1 MNRLVRTLSSVCGFA
16 IAIAAAPLPAA
27 ATNLLYDGAFDLN
40 SPLTSFPAIL
50 VPFTAGQWAVENAVN
65 TTATSGVNPSSS
77 PRMLQMANEGAVLTQ
92 AGQAVPISA
101 GKYITLSA
109 LFTTDKNVSGA
120 IAGVFLDFYGATFGS
135 PTGPELSAT
144 LLLDPFNADWEP
156 LSVSGFTP
164 AGTQW
169 VVAQVTYNDASLGA
183 NFGYVDNASLTVV
196 PEPQTWAMM
205 LLGFAG
211 LGFAGYR
218 RAKAGRMTL
227 AA

>member
-1 MNRLVRTLSSVCGFA
+1 MKRLVRTLSSVCGVA
-16 IAIAAAPLPAA
+16 IAIAAVPLPAA

-50 VPFTAGQWAVENAVN
+50 TPFTAGQWAVESAVN
-65 TTATSGVNPSSS
+65 TTTTSGVTPASAT
-77 PRMLQMANEGAVLTQ
+77 RMLQMANEGGVLTQ

-101 GKYITLSA
+101 GTYVTLSA
-109 LFTTDKNVSGA
+109 LFTTDPNVSGA
-120 IAGVFLDFYGATFGS
+120 IAGVFLDFYGATFGP

-144 LLLDPFNADWEP
+144 LNLDANNPDWEF
-156 LSVSGFTP
+156 LSVSGLAP
-164 AGTQW
+164 ASTQW
-169 VVAQVTYNDASLGA
+169 VVAQVTYNDASLGT

-218 RAKAGRMTL
+218 RARAGCATI
-227 AA
+227 AV